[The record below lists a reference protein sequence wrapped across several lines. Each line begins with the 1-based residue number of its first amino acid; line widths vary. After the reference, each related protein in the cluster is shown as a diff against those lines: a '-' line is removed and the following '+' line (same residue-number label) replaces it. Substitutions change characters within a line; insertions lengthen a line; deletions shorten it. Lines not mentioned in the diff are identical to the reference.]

1 MNQVVD
7 MSERVVIQTNIEK
20 VLIIPPAQKLNNP
33 VGYGLKFTSYLF
45 SGTVK
50 ILSFKQAFH

>member
-20 VLIIPPAQKLNNP
+20 VLIIPPAKKLNNL
-33 VGYGLKFTSYLF
+33 G
-45 SGTVK
+45 
-50 ILSFKQAFH
+50 